1 MARALHKA
9 SRVARASSR
18 HGGHVPRGC
27 PREPGEAATPL
38 QPSLASHTG
47 SRPPRLVSWET
58 QRDPPCAREGGGL
71 HRSMAA
77 GWYASTRTGLR
88 RTREAHPAARGSWSL
103 RPLVVAPLGWAGLI
117 LTLSGTKTLQKRWG
131 VASKI
136 RLRKDW
142 LLSCGLPCCLP
153 PLPPWGSQL
162 PCREAAPW
170 RGPDD
175 TERRPPANSR

>member
-1 MARALHKA
+1 MARALHEA
-9 SRVARASSR
+9 SRAARASSR
-18 HGGHVPRGC
+18 HGGHVPRGR
-27 PREPGEAATPL
+27 PREPGEAL

-47 SRPPRLVSWET
+47 SRPPRPVSWGNPT
-58 QRDPPCAREGGGL
+58 RPALCQGGRWAPPLDGGGVV
-71 HRSMAA
+71 RM
-77 GWYASTRTGLR
+77 STWTGLR
-88 RTREAHPAARGSWSL
+88 RTREAHPAATGSWSL
-103 RPLVVAPLGWAGLI
+103 RPRVVAPLGWAGLI
-117 LTLSGTKTLQKRWG
+117 LTLSGTKTLQQRWG

-142 LLSCGLPCCLP
+142 LPSCGLPCCPP

-170 RGPDD
+170 RGPGD